1 MATKAEREKEF
12 IKQRAAELRAQGKPV
27 DRAKLAERFDTLAKT
42 KEGRQTIT
50 AAVQRAAAP
59 AGSASAATPTQEE
72 IDAEIARQ
80 DAFEDARSVESGG
93 PSGLT
98 IGGTEIGGGV
108 VSGRTVASVEELVVN
123 GRTIKRTTYVDGTF
137 EDEDLGSADEDDE
150 DEIVVDPFAA
160 AQAAADTVAARALA
174 QQRTDAFSRLQGL
187 LSRVGLGELEGVVKN
202 IISSGTVDLN
212 DGNAILFAIRE
223 QPAYQRRFAG
233 NAARRARG
241 LAELDP
247 STYVG
252 LEDSYR
258 QLMQSNGLP
267 AGFYDAANDF
277 QKLIEGDVS
286 PQELQERI
294 EQGYRKVQDAD
305 PEVKRQMRELYGLGD
320 TELAAYFL
328 DPDKAATLL
337 TRQARAAQI
346 AARGREQGGLDLTRE
361 SAEALAARG
370 ITPEEAQAQFAQ
382 RGALA
387 GLYNPLAGEEG
398 LTQEEQLGATFGFDP
413 VAREKLERRRA
424 QRVAEFQGGGQ
435 FARTTGATSGT
446 VETGIGTAS

>member
-1 MATKAEREKEF
+1 MEALDPE
-12 IKQRAAELRAQGKPV
+12 ELRRFLENQEVVGGGQTFGELAEQEAARQEAAGTGSVQVTPV
-27 DRAKLAERFDTLAKT
+27 DTTRTSPPLDDLGETLFIPRPRGD
-42 KEGRQTIT
+42 E
-50 AAVQRAAAP
+50 P
-59 AGSASAATPTQEE
+59 P
-72 IDAEIARQ
+72 
-80 DAFEDARSVESGG
+80 
-93 PSGLT
+93 
-98 IGGTEIGGGV
+98 
-108 VSGRTVASVEELVVN
+108 VEEV
-123 GRTIKRTTYVDGTF
+123 
-137 EDEDLGSADEDDE
+137 AP
-150 DEIVVDPFAA
+150 VDPVAA

-187 LSRVGLGELEGVVKN
+187 LSRVGLTELEGVVKT
-202 IISSGTVDLN
+202 IISSGTVDLS

-223 QPAYQRRFAG
+223 QPVYQRRFAG

-252 LEDSYR
+252 LEDTYR

>member
-1 MATKAEREKEF
+1 MSNVPIEIDQDALREYLEG
-12 IKQRAAELRAQGKPV
+12 LPV
-27 DRAKLAERFDTLAKT
+27 FG
-42 KEGRQTIT
+42 EGSQTFGD
-50 AAVQRAAAP
+50 VQRQFDEMERLGIIP
-59 AGSASAATPTQEE
+59 AGQTTGRVPDGGSTDGVRVTPRDTT
-72 IDAEIARQ
+72 
-80 DAFEDARSVESGG
+80 V
-93 PSGLT
+93 PVVPPVGL
-98 IGGTEIGGGV
+98 GEPAPMPRPRGDEPP
-108 VSGRTVASVEELVVN
+108 VEE
-123 GRTIKRTTYVDGTF
+123 
-137 EDEDLGSADEDDE
+137 
-150 DEIVVDPFAA
+150 VDPVAA

-202 IISSGTVDLN
+202 IISSGTVDLT

-387 GLYNPLAGEEG
+387 GLYNPLTGEEG

>member
-1 MATKAEREKEF
+1 MRFVNIWKVCPSLGREAKPLGMFNVSLTKWKDWELSLLG
-12 IKQRAAELRAQGKPV
+12 KQRGESPMVVPDYGSGTGADGSWCAGTGAGTGAGTDDPV
-27 DRAKLAERFDTLAKT
+27 D
-42 KEGRQTIT
+42 
-50 AAVQRAAAP
+50 
-59 AGSASAATPTQEE
+59 
-72 IDAEIARQ
+72 
-80 DAFEDARSVESGG
+80 SV
-93 PSGLT
+93 
-98 IGGTEIGGGV
+98 
-108 VSGRTVASVEELVVN
+108 
-123 GRTIKRTTYVDGTF
+123 
-137 EDEDLGSADEDDE
+137 
-150 DEIVVDPFAA
+150 AA
-160 AQAAADTVAARALA
+160 AQAAEDAVAARALA

-387 GLYNPLAGEEG
+387 GLYNPLAGEEA
-398 LTQEEQLGATFGFDP
+398 LTQEEELGATFGFDP
-413 VAREKLERRRA
+413 VARERLERRRA
-424 QRVAEFQGGGQ
+424 QRVAEFQGGGS

>member
-1 MATKAEREKEF
+1 MSNVPIEIDQDALREYLEG
-12 IKQRAAELRAQGKPV
+12 LPV
-27 DRAKLAERFDTLAKT
+27 FG
-42 KEGRQTIT
+42 EGSQTFGD
-50 AAVQRAAAP
+50 VQRQFDEMERLGIIPGGANP
-59 AGSASAATPTQEE
+59 DERQLPDTTVVTPT
-72 IDAEIARQ
+72 
-80 DAFEDARSVESGG
+80 
-93 PSGLT
+93 
-98 IGGTEIGGGV
+98 
-108 VSGRTVASVEELVVN
+108 
-123 GRTIKRTTYVDGTF
+123 TTTTT
-137 EDEDLGSADEDDE
+137 
-150 DEIVVDPFAA
+150 VDPVAA
-160 AQAAADTVAARALA
+160 AQAAADAVAARALA

-233 NAARRARG
+233 NAARRNKG

-247 STYVG
+247 ATYVG

>member
-1 MATKAEREKEF
+1 MATKAEREKAF

-27 DRAKLAERFDTLAKT
+27 DRAKLAERFDTLAET

-59 AGSASAATPTQEE
+59 AG
-72 IDAEIARQ
+72 
-80 DAFEDARSVESGG
+80 GG
-93 PSGLT
+93 S
-98 IGGTEIGGGV
+98 EK
-108 VSGRTVASVEELVVN
+108 TVTSVEELVVN
-123 GRTIKRTTYVDGTF
+123 GRTIKRTTYSDGTF
-137 EDEDLGSADEDDE
+137 TDEDLGSADEDDEDDE

-223 QPAYQRRFAG
+223 QPAYQRRFSG

-320 TELAAYFL
+320 GPLAAYFL
-328 DPDKAATLL
+328 DPEKSAPIL
-337 TRQARAAQI
+337 TRQARAAAI

-424 QRVAEFQGGGQ
+424 RRVAEFQGGGS

-446 VETGIGTAS
+446 IETGIGTAQ

>member
-1 MATKAEREKEF
+1 MSQVFFGAPEDFAVMPEEIGAEN
-12 IKQRAAELRAQGKPV
+12 
-27 DRAKLAERFDTLAKT
+27 
-42 KEGRQTIT
+42 
-50 AAVQRAAAP
+50 AAVVQTPPVAQTP
-59 AGSASAATPTQEE
+59 AQA
-72 IDAEIARQ
+72 
-80 DAFEDARSVESGG
+80 
-93 PSGLT
+93 L
-98 IGGTEIGGGV
+98 
-108 VSGRTVASVEELVVN
+108 
-123 GRTIKRTTYVDGTF
+123 
-137 EDEDLGSADEDDE
+137 
-150 DEIVVDPFAA
+150 A
-160 AQAAADTVAARALA
+160 AQNASRLGEVAAAADRAGGFVTGADQEEVDAILAGVGSGIYSADDALGRLSNIESAGRSSIGSTTTGTTTTTTTEDAVAARALA

-387 GLYNPLAGEEG
+387 GLYNPLAGEEA
-398 LTQEEQLGATFGFDP
+398 LTQEEELGATFGFDP
-413 VAREKLERRRA
+413 VARERLERRRA
-424 QRVAEFQGGGQ
+424 QRVAEFQGGGS

>member
-1 MATKAEREKEF
+1 MEALDPE
-12 IKQRAAELRAQGKPV
+12 ELRRFLENQEVVGGGLTFGQLAQQEAARQEAAGAGSVQVTPRNPTSPVVTPEGLGETLFIPRPREDEPPV
-27 DRAKLAERFDTLAKT
+27 DE
-42 KEGRQTIT
+42 
-50 AAVQRAAAP
+50 
-59 AGSASAATPTQEE
+59 
-72 IDAEIARQ
+72 
-80 DAFEDARSVESGG
+80 
-93 PSGLT
+93 
-98 IGGTEIGGGV
+98 
-108 VSGRTVASVEELVVN
+108 
-123 GRTIKRTTYVDGTF
+123 TF
-137 EDEDLGSADEDDE
+137 P
-150 DEIVVDPFAA
+150 VDPFAA
-160 AQAAADTVAARALA
+160 VPTAPENNTVTPVDPFAADAVAARALA

-187 LSRVGLGELEGVVKN
+187 LSRVGLTELEGVVKE
-202 IISSGTVDLN
+202 IISGGTVDLN

-233 NAARRARG
+233 NAARRAKG

-247 STYVG
+247 ATYVG
-252 LEDSYR
+252 LEEAYR

-267 AGFYDAANDF
+267 EGFYRGNTDL

-305 PEVKRQMRELYGLGD
+305 PEVKRQMRELYKLGD
-320 TELAAYFL
+320 SDLAAYFL
-328 DPDKAATLL
+328 DPEKSAPIL

-346 AARGREQGGLDLTRE
+346 AARGFEQGKLTLTRE

-370 ITPEEAQAQFAQ
+370 ITPEEAERQFAQ

-387 GLYNPLAGEEG
+387 GLYNPLTGEAA
-398 LTQEEQLGATFGFDP
+398 LTQEEELGATFGFNP
-413 VAREKLERRRA
+413 EAANKLARRRS

-446 VETGIGTAS
+446 IETGIGTAQ